1 MVFHRNM
8 SKVLRA
14 FVAFG
19 ILFLINFSA
28 QAQCAMC
35 RATLENNVS
44 DGDVGLASNLNFG
57 ILYLF
62 LAPYIL
68 VAVIAF
74 FWFRNSK
81 LNHGRKFKTA

>member
-1 MVFHRNM
+1 MITYIKTGKMF
-8 SKVLRA
+8 KA
-14 FVAFG
+14 FIAFG
-19 ILFLINFSA
+19 VLFLINFSA
-28 QAQCAMC
+28 KAQCAMC
-35 RATLENNVS
+35 RATVENNVS

-74 FWFRNSK
+74 FWYRNSK
-81 LNHGRKFKTA
+81 LNYGRKFKTA